1 MNMAINHEH
10 QLTVLKDI
18 LSEHHLDRSGT
29 VSECEQI
36 ERLAK
41 SLIANDAVHSE
52 LKQTLSHIYTYSQSG
67 KNATDLSSHID
78 QHEQQLAEWMDQLT

>member
-1 MNMAINHEH
+1 MAINHEH

-18 LSEHHLDRSGT
+18 LSEHQLDRSGT
-29 VSECEQI
+29 VAECEQI

-52 LKQTLSHIYTYSQSG
+52 LKQTLSHIYTYSQNG
-67 KNATDLSSHID
+67 KT
-78 QHEQQLAEWMDQLT
+78 QLIFLHTSINMNNNSLNGWIN